1 MENTIKEQ
9 IRAILEREGYSDFQ
23 IGEMLS
29 DGTFG
34 NIREETEDFEQKVID
49 IAIDWYNVQD
59 LLYGN
64 Y

>member
-9 IRAILEREGYSDFQ
+9 IRAILEEEGYSDFQ
-23 IGEMLS
+23 IDEMLS
-29 DGTFG
+29 DCTFG
-34 NIREETEDFEQKVID
+34 NITEEAEDFEQKVID

>member
-23 IGEMLS
+23 IDEMLS

-34 NIREETEDFEQKVID
+34 NITVETEDFEQKVID

>member
-1 MENTIKEQ
+1 MENMVKEQ

-29 DGTFG
+29 DDTFG
-34 NIREETEDFEQKVID
+34 NITEETEDFEQKVID

>member
-23 IGEMLS
+23 IDEMLS
-29 DGTFG
+29 DVTFG
-34 NIREETEDFEQKVID
+34 NITEETEDFEQKVID

>member
-9 IRAILEREGYSDFQ
+9 IRAILEEEGYSDFQ
-23 IGEMLS
+23 IDEMLS
-29 DGTFG
+29 DDTFG
-34 NIREETEDFEQKVID
+34 NITEETEDFEQKVID

>member
-23 IGEMLS
+23 IDEMLS
-29 DGTFG
+29 DDTFG
-34 NIREETEDFEQKVID
+34 NITEETEDFEQKVID

>member
-23 IGEMLS
+23 IDEMLS
-29 DGTFG
+29 DSTFG
-34 NIREETEDFEQKVID
+34 NITEETEDFEQKVID

>member
-23 IGEMLS
+23 IDEMLS
-29 DGTFG
+29 DDTFG
-34 NIREETEDFEQKVID
+34 NITDETEDFEQKVID

>member
-34 NIREETEDFEQKVID
+34 NITDETEDFEQKVID
-49 IAIDWYNVQD
+49 ISIDWYNVQD

>member
-1 MENTIKEQ
+1 MEYTIKEQ
-9 IRAILEREGYSDFQ
+9 VRAILERGGYSDFQ
-23 IGEMLS
+23 IDEMLS

-34 NIREETEDFEQKVID
+34 NITEETEDFEQKVID

>member
-23 IGEMLS
+23 IDEMLS

-34 NIREETEDFEQKVID
+34 NITEETENFEQIGRAHV
-49 IAIDWYNVQD
+49 
-59 LLYGN
+59 
-64 Y
+64 

>member
-23 IGEMLS
+23 IDEMLS
-29 DGTFG
+29 DGTFS
-34 NIREETEDFEQKVID
+34 NITEETEDFEQKVID

>member
-9 IRAILEREGYSDFQ
+9 IRAILEGEGYSDFQ
-23 IGEMLS
+23 IDEMLS

-34 NIREETEDFEQKVID
+34 NITEETEDFEQNVID
-49 IAIDWYNVQD
+49 IAIDWYKVQD

>member
-9 IRAILEREGYSDFQ
+9 IRAILEEEGYSDFQ
-23 IGEMLS
+23 IDEMLS

-34 NIREETEDFEQKVID
+34 NITEEAEDFEQKVID

-59 LLYGN
+59 LLYGK

>member
-9 IRAILEREGYSDFQ
+9 IRAILEREGYSDYQ
-23 IGEMLS
+23 IDEMLFHN
-29 DGTFG
+29 TFW
-34 NIREETEDFEQKVID
+34 NITEETEDFEQKVID
-49 IAIDWYNVQD
+49 IAIDWYIVQD

>member
-9 IRAILEREGYSDFQ
+9 IRAILEEEGYSDFQ
-23 IGEMLS
+23 IDEMLS

-34 NIREETEDFEQKVID
+34 NITEEAEDF
-49 IAIDWYNVQD
+49 DWYNVQD